1 MKDKADG
8 KPIKFPVQSELITKD
23 CIDLIAKCLDYNQK
37 SRPSFEILKY
47 LKEHNYMIA
56 NDVDP
61 TIVSQRDNEL
71 ESIESQ

>member
-1 MKDKADG
+1 MES
-8 KPIKFPVQSELITKD
+8 QSNFQCSLNLITKD
-23 CIDLIAKCLDYNQK
+23 CIDLIAKCLDYNPK
-37 SRPSFEILKY
+37 SRPSLDEILKY
-47 LKEHNYMIA
+47 LKERNYMIA